1 MTRTGEGTEQGHRVV
16 YGFGNISIGLIYSG
30 SDEIVADSAY
40 SDFIIDRQPEVVISC
55 FFGKLPELGL
65 NGNDLAFQSSSLW
78 SIHERNNETIISLKL
93 LEAQSPYLFAIF
105 DQHFRFGRI
114 FREIPE
120 FHEPGTC
127 SLPSSF
133 EYPLAPIILMCIASR
148 GCGLI
153 VHSCGIDDQGRGFL
167 FVGSSRAGKTT
178 TARLW
183 KNHGRVLNDDR
194 VFLYRDGDEFK
205 IAGLPWHGEF
215 PSISATPVA
224 LSKIFFLGKSSRNA
238 AEHLSISAASML
250 LFQQSSIPLWDRTA
264 IGACL
269 KFINDLLKQVP
280 SYRLETLP
288 DQSAVDFVRCVD

>member
-1 MTRTGEGTEQGHRVV
+1 MIRIGEGMEQGQRVV
-16 YGFGNISIGLIYSG
+16 YGFGNISIGLIYNG
-30 SDEIVADSAY
+30 SDEIVADSVY
-40 SDFIIDRQPEVVISC
+40 SDFVIDRQPQLVISC

-65 NGNDLAFQSSSLW
+65 SRNDLVFQSSSLW

-93 LEAQSPYLFAIF
+93 LEAQSPYLRAIF
-105 DQHFRFGRI
+105 DQHFKFGRI

-120 FHEPGTC
+120 FHKSGTC

-133 EYPLAPIILMCIASR
+133 EYPLAPVILMCITSK

-153 VHSCGIDDQGRGFL
+153 VHSCGVDDQGRGLL

-183 KNHGRVLNDDR
+183 ENHGRVLNDDR

-224 LSKIFFLGKSSRNA
+224 LQQDFLSWEVLKKRSRTSQHVDCIDVALPAKFNST
-238 AEHLSISAASML
+238 LGQNSYWSL
-250 LFQQSSIPLWDRTA
+250 SSIH
-264 IGACL
+264 
-269 KFINDLLKQVP
+269 Q
-280 SYRLETLP
+280 
-288 DQSAVDFVRCVD
+288 